1 MSAGCVGQTMPVLT
15 TRDIHTRFKQN
26 WLARNPPKT
35 SNKSSAMTMS
45 DDSNDSTSSS
55 LDDSLTSL
63 NWLQNLRIMKIR
75 PTPPGSPTPLSSINA
90 NGTQKLTGNVLRIV
104 GQKATTAE
112 EVKAQER
119 LHPQHTI
126 SLENVDYKSN
136 PYVKPPYSYATLIWM
151 AMKETKK
158 NKITL
163 SSIYKWITDNFKFY
177 QVADPSWQNS
187 IRHNLSLNKCFVK
200 VPRRKDEPGKG
211 GFWKIDPS
219 HADLL
224 ESGVFKKRRNTF
236 SDSGIYDTVKR
247 IKIEPGLEN
256 THNYCKHNRKQGCPK
271 RRNTDE
277 GYTNKRPFLIN
288 IKTEPLSDS
297 EDILASGGLKG
308 DFSWKT
314 LFDSE
319 INVDGECIKTDE
331 ILSSRMDRA
340 GSPIELEIDT
350 PPSSLADIDEFD
362 ANDDISALDLSIKGT
377 GIPKP
382 NWFAE
387 TISETELNKLEETL
401 EDLLDV
407 ELSFSRNSLTGQE
420 PHPWAESRVVNE
432 DPFLSFEDLTNT
444 ITPFG
449 DDL

>member
-1 MSAGCVGQTMPVLT
+1 MSAGCIGQTMPVLT
-15 TRDIHTRFKQN
+15 SRDIHARFKQN
-26 WLARNPPKT
+26 WLARNPPK
-35 SNKSSAMTMS
+35 SKNKSTMMGE
-45 DDSNDSTSSS
+45 DNSNDSTSSS

-63 NWLQNLRIMKIR
+63 HWLQNLRIMKIR
-75 PTPPGSPTPLSSINA
+75 PTPPASPTPLSSINS
-90 NGTQKLTGNVLRIV
+90 NNGNVLRIV
-104 GQKATTAE
+104 GQKATTTE

-126 SLENVDYKSN
+126 SLENVDYKNN

-219 HADLL
+219 HAELL
-224 ESGVFKKRRNTF
+224 ENGIFKKRRNTF
-236 SDSGIYDTVKR
+236 SDSGIFDAVKR

-256 THNYCKHNRKQGCPK
+256 THNYCKHNRKQVCPK

-277 GYTNKRPFLIN
+277 PITNTKPFLFN
-288 IKTEPLSDS
+288 LKTEPLSDC
-297 EDILASGGLKG
+297 EEILPSGGLKG

-319 INVDGECIKTDE
+319 INVDGQCIKTDE
-331 ILSSRMDRA
+331 ILSERIERV
-340 GSPIELEIDT
+340 GSPIDLEIDT

-362 ANDDISALDLSIKGT
+362 TNEHISVLDLSIKGT

-382 NWFAE
+382 DWFSDS
-387 TISETELNKLEETL
+387 ISETELNKLEETL

-407 ELSFSRNSLTGQE
+407 GLSYSPHSLSEHE
-420 PHPWAESRVVNE
+420 PHPWAESRALTAD
-432 DPFLSFEDLTNT
+432 DPFLTFDDITDT
-444 ITPFG
+444 ILSYNDG
-449 DDL
+449 I